1 MKYWSTLK
9 TDDDAI
15 FDKEINFDGNEIN
28 PMITFGT
35 NPGMGISI
43 TNGIPKADTIEGGEI
58 TYQKSLKY
66 MGYSVR
72 STRYRYTQWIGVR
85 QDEKGKHHSSY

>member
-35 NPGMGISI
+35 NPGMGI
-43 TNGIPKADTIEGGEI
+43 GISK
-58 TYQKSLKY
+58 KFL
-66 MGYSVR
+66 
-72 STRYRYTQWIGVR
+72 TQTAKTEVF
-85 QDEKGKHHSSY
+85 KPSKNL